1 MITTKQLKQCMPYA
15 TDENI
20 NKFIDPL
27 NKAMA
32 KYSINTPRR
41 QAAFLAQ
48 IAHESGSL
56 KYTKEI
62 ASGAAYEGRDDLGNV
77 EVGDG
82 VKFKGRGLIQITG
95 RYNYSMVGHD
105 LQFNFIANPEA
116 MELPGAAAM
125 VSAWFW
131 DLRGLNRLADIDAF
145 EKITKRINGGLNGY
159 EDRKEHWERCKKAL
173 GVWEGGISEY
183 K

>member
-1 MITTKQLKQCMPYA
+1 MITRKQLKDCMPYA
-15 TDENI
+15 MDENI
-20 NKFIDPL
+20 DKFLEPL

-32 KYSINTPRR
+32 KFSINTPRR

-56 KYTKEI
+56 KYVKELATGEDYDTGKKAI
-62 ASGAAYEGRDDLGNV
+62 SLGNTP
-77 EVGDG
+77 EDDGDG
-82 VKFKGRGLIQITG
+82 ERYKGRGLIQITG
-95 RYNYSMVGHD
+95 RYNYELVGND
-105 LQFNFIANPEA
+105 LQFNFVANPEA

-145 EKITKRINGGLNGY
+145 EKITRRINGGLNGY
-159 EDRKEHWERCKKAL
+159 EDRKQHWQRCKAAL
-173 GVWEGGISEY
+173 NVAD
-183 K
+183 